1 MPYPYLPHYQKSLSV
16 SLPPLLVANAF
27 LSPLE
32 SLVIVAA
39 EPPSAPFWLVP
50 RVAVVYGHLAALP
63 ATPVYALSEL
73 VPELAAVPVLPGPV
87 PAVSSAQ

>member
-1 MPYPYLPHYQKSLSV
+1 M

-27 LSPLE
+27 LSLLK
-32 SLVIVAA
+32 SLIIITAK
-39 EPPSAPFWLVP
+39 PPSAPFWLVP

-73 VPELAAVPVLPGPV
+73 VPKLTAVPILPRPV
-87 PAVSSAQ
+87 PTVSSTQ